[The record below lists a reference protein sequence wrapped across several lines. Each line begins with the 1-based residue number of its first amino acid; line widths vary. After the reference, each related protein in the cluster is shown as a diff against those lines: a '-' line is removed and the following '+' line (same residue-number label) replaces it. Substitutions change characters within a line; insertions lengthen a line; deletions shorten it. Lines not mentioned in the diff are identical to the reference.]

1 MGCHFLSLINL
12 LNFFIQIKTMKIVLP
27 CYPYVS
33 ISLSLSRSDYLSQCL
48 SLSLSLYVIFPNVC
62 LFHSLFLCGDLHSS
76 QCASPCLFIFDSVFT
91 STYPS
96 FFSISVFT
104 VYLYLTVFLILPV
117 SLLLL
122 MRPSIYLC
130 MFVHLFIS
138 LHFESCYQEKCQYV
152 FSKNRH
158 IKYQKCCDIPEFSN
172 FFFF

>member
-33 ISLSLSRSDYLSQCL
+33 LSLSLSPSLIIFLKVCL
-48 SLSLSLYVIFPNVC
+48 FLSLYVIFPNVC
-62 LFHSLFLCGDLHSS
+62 LFHSLFLCGDSS
-76 QCASPCLFIFDSVFT
+76 QCVSPCLFIFDSVFT

-117 SLLLL
+117 SLLLF

-130 MFVHLFIS
+130 LFVYLFIC
-138 LHFESCYQEKCQYV
+138 LHFESCSQET
-152 FSKNRH
+152 FKNN
-158 IKYQKCCDIPEFSN
+158 Y
-172 FFFF
+172 

>member
-33 ISLSLSRSDYLSQCL
+33 LSLSLSPSLIIFLKVCL
-48 SLSLSLYVIFPNVC
+48 FLSLYVIFPNVC

-96 FFSISVFT
+96 FFSISVFYCLSLSDCLSYSSCLFT
-104 VYLYLTVFLILPV
+104 SVSEAIYL
-117 SLLLL
+117 SLSVCL
-122 MRPSIYLC
+122 SIYL
-130 MFVHLFIS
+130 FAF
-138 LHFESCYQEKCQYV
+138 
-152 FSKNRH
+152 
-158 IKYQKCCDIPEFSN
+158 
-172 FFFF
+172 